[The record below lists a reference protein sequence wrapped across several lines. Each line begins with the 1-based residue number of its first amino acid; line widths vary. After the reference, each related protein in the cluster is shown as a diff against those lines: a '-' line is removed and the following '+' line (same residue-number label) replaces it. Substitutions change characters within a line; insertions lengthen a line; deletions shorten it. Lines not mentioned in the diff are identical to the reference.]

1 VYFLAR
7 DTVGGKAHWT
17 REVGDVTYHLYAI
30 SVPHDG
36 FAIGT
41 DLRSPWGSVALSRCA
56 AARAHPRYNRFA
68 NKFGTSISKAT
79 MRPNPRSHI
88 LECETYEDGPGWG
101 TNTWKEE
108 CAANGGALREKQIG
122 GSGGSL
128 EPPGPLLE
136 PPGPLLTHL
145 HTVYMAYSEC
155 LPTRLNPLAERTCFS
170 QADRPMPIAHLE
182 KGALKLLGMI
192 HKWGLRH
199 QPPLA
204 GAPASER
211 GSQSE
216 DSDSV
221 AAADIGG
228 LAAWELER
236 VPIRPKRRLPYDILV
251 PEAEY
256 RTCYN
261 RLKETYGKPWADNW
275 PEKTDSQKFVFE
287 EVGIAAYLCPRP
299 PV

>member
-1 VYFLAR
+1 
-7 DTVGGKAHWT
+7 
-17 REVGDVTYHLYAI
+17 
-30 SVPHDG
+30 
-36 FAIGT
+36 
-41 DLRSPWGSVALSRCA
+41 
-56 AARAHPRYNRFA
+56 
-68 NKFGTSISKAT
+68 
-79 MRPNPRSHI
+79 
-88 LECETYEDGPGWG
+88 
-101 TNTWKEE
+101 
-108 CAANGGALREKQIG
+108 
-122 GSGGSL
+122 
-128 EPPGPLLE
+128 
-136 PPGPLLTHL
+136 
-145 HTVYMAYSEC
+145 
-155 LPTRLNPLAERTCFS
+155 
-170 QADRPMPIAHLE
+170 MPIAHLE

-299 PV
+299 PGAFKRPYRSLAFPYENPFCMALLYGRAGRLTTLFGGFRPGQCACGELNATPTLRGGDASMVASGYRASPTWAVGTGF